1 MTQHPPPGPG
11 FGPPP
16 PQYAP
21 TPPAY
26 APQPPYAQAPQP
38 PYVQAPQPPYAQAPP
53 PQQAAA
59 GPDFLAVDKRNAVVV
74 DASGVAFETSG
85 LTVEF
90 RWPEIRGV
98 HYRASPDGK
107 ALMVA
112 VVHWTAGSTSAW
124 WRPGPGRGS
133 RSGSRSWPGSSATTV
148 RWDRGR
154 YGSPCTCGPTALDH
168 ALPAV
173 ASQLVDHVIAPRRS
187 GYVRGG
193 LKEPQPVPLARQSR
207 ALFTTVGVT

>member
-1 MTQHPPPGPG
+1 MTQQPPPGPG

-16 PQYAP
+16 PQYAAAP
-21 TPPAY
+21 PQYAPAPPPYAPAQPPYAPPAQPPY
-26 APQPPYAQAPQP
+26 APAQPSYAQAPQP
-38 PYVQAPQPPYAQAPP
+38 QQP
-53 PQQAAA
+53 AAA

-112 VVHWTAGSTSAW
+112 VVHMDGRFYECVVEARPRTRLQEWFPQLAW
-124 WRPGPGRGS
+124 VLGHYRPMG
-133 RSGSRSWPGSSATTV
+133 
-148 RWDRGR
+148 
-154 YGSPCTCGPTALDH
+154 
-168 ALPAV
+168 
-173 ASQLVDHVIAPRRS
+173 
-187 GYVRGG
+187 
-193 LKEPQPVPLARQSR
+193 
-207 ALFTTVGVT
+207 

>member
-1 MTQHPPPGPG
+1 MTQQPPPCPG

-21 TPPAY
+21 APPQY
-26 APQPPYAQAPQP
+26 APVPPPQAPAPSPYAPAQ
-38 PYVQAPQPPYAQAPP
+38 PYAQAPP
-53 PQQAAA
+53 PQQPAA

-112 VVHWTAGSTSAW
+112 VVHMDGRFYECVVEARPRTRLQEWFPQLAW
-124 WRPGPGRGS
+124 VLGHYRPMG
-133 RSGSRSWPGSSATTV
+133 
-148 RWDRGR
+148 
-154 YGSPCTCGPTALDH
+154 
-168 ALPAV
+168 
-173 ASQLVDHVIAPRRS
+173 
-187 GYVRGG
+187 
-193 LKEPQPVPLARQSR
+193 
-207 ALFTTVGVT
+207 

>member
-21 TPPAY
+21 APPPY
-26 APQPPYAQAPQP
+26 APAQPPYT
-38 PYVQAPQPPYAQAPP
+38 QAPP
-53 PQQAAA
+53 PAQQAAA

-74 DASGVAFETSG
+74 DASGVAIETSG

-112 VVHWTAGSTSAW
+112 VVHMDGRFYEGVVEAKPRTRLQEWFPQLAW
-124 WRPGPGRGS
+124 VLGHYRPMG
-133 RSGSRSWPGSSATTV
+133 
-148 RWDRGR
+148 
-154 YGSPCTCGPTALDH
+154 
-168 ALPAV
+168 
-173 ASQLVDHVIAPRRS
+173 
-187 GYVRGG
+187 
-193 LKEPQPVPLARQSR
+193 
-207 ALFTTVGVT
+207 